1 MYLRVRLYE
10 YLYRYIGPY
19 IHTPSLGEFRNSTL
33 AIKGESR
40 SGVWLAH
47 TRSPRAVDALFLS
60 PFSPLFIKYT
70 PCSTAAQRRL
80 RYLIEGADSP
90 DTGKTPVEICQKR
103 LQTGNSFSLIRF
115 SWCSVVGTHMGLRAS
130 RVNMEGR
137 STVS

>member
-47 TRSPRAVDALFLS
+47 TRSPRAVDVRRRSVSPPSPRFL
-60 PFSPLFIKYT
+60 
-70 PCSTAAQRRL
+70 
-80 RYLIEGADSP
+80 
-90 DTGKTPVEICQKR
+90 
-103 LQTGNSFSLIRF
+103 
-115 SWCSVVGTHMGLRAS
+115 
-130 RVNMEGR
+130 
-137 STVS
+137 